1 MKICVIPARGG
12 SKRIPRKNIKEFKG
26 KPVIAY
32 PIEAALKSGLFDEVV
47 VTTDDD
53 EIAQVA
59 IKYGASVPFKRP
71 VALSGDHV
79 ATAPVLIHAIEWF
92 ENLGHKVTE
101 MTNIYPANP
110 FITSDLLKQAYSY
123 WQEKKSD
130 YCFAVS
136 EFESA
141 PQRALTVDDN
151 GCVMALYPEFT
162 KTRTQDLPK
171 TFYNAGMFYFTKAA
185 VFAKG
190 VPMHS
195 QAATPFFLPRHMAHD
210 IDTEA
215 DWDYAETIYE
225 IVKRTTSQKDD
236 G

>member
-32 PIEAALKSGLFDEVV
+32 PIQAALDSGLFEEVV

-53 EIAQVA
+53 EIAEVA
-59 IKYGASVPFKRP
+59 KKYGASVPFKRP
-71 VALSGDHV
+71 EALSGDHV

-92 ENLGHKVTE
+92 EQQGHEVTE

-110 FITSDLLKQAYSY
+110 FITSELLVEAAEY
-123 WQEKKSD
+123 WKSQQTD

-141 PQRALTVDDN
+141 PQRALTMNASGRVE
-151 GCVMALYPEFT
+151 ALYPEFT
-162 KTRTQDLPK
+162 KTRTQDLPR
-171 TFYNAGMFYFTKAA
+171 TFYNAGMFYFTKAQ
-185 VFAKG
+185 VFKKG

-195 QAATPFFLPRHMAHD
+195 EAASPFFLPRHMAHD

-215 DWDYAETIYE
+215 DWVYAETIYE
-225 IVKRTTSQKDD
+225 IVKRTTEEH
-236 G
+236 